1 LRFRKRISVR
11 ENITFIGR
19 SVAYGQIFHQVLM
32 FGPREVRVQQ
42 VGLELG
48 HRGGRLDFGSVDP
61 AQTEVFEVL
70 YVLFHNISY
79 ANDGTWGPRRRLTE
93 VPR

>member
-1 LRFRKRISVR
+1 M
-11 ENITFIGR
+11 
-19 SVAYGQIFHQVLM
+19 FHQVLM

-48 HRGGRLDFGSVDP
+48 RRGRRLDFGSVDP
-61 AQTEVFEVL
+61 AQTEVFEAL
-70 YVLFHNISY
+70 YILFHNISY
-79 ANDGTWGPRRRLTE
+79 ANDGTWGPRRRLTK

>member
-1 LRFRKRISVR
+1 LRFRKRISAR
-11 ENITFIGR
+11 EDITFVGR
-19 SVAYGQIFHQVLM
+19 SVAYGSIFHQVLM

-61 AQTEVFEVL
+61 EVFKVL
-70 YVLFHNISY
+70 YILFHNISY
-79 ANDGTWGPRRRLTE
+79 ANDGTWGPRRRLTK